1 MKISKRQLRKLI
13 REEKEKLSEAGG
25 YGGGPGYH
33 RSYALG
39 TYFDVKMSEQF
50 NLLMYKIYE
59 NAMEAA
65 REDGHDDQ
73 DAYDMV
79 MQGFEELI
87 EEAKDDMRF

>member
-13 REEKEKLSEAGG
+13 REEKEKLSE
-25 YGGGPGYH
+25 YGGGH
-33 RSYALG
+33 SSYARG
-39 TYFDVKMSEQF
+39 AYFDSKMSEQF

>member
-13 REEKEKLSEAGG
+13 REEKEKLSE
-25 YGGGPGYH
+25 YGTRPG
-33 RSYALG
+33 SYARG
-39 TYFDVKMSEQF
+39 AYFDVKMSEQL
-50 NLLMYKIYE
+50 NLLMYNLYE